1 MMIEFRIEVGL
12 LLNFVT
18 KAEFTS
24 SFWRSRTQEQIA
36 EVVGKD
42 RSVISRI
49 VQNTKFGEMHN
60 FLEQGKDMA
69 WIADHYHI
77 DSREIDIA
85 EKLGVIEQTI
95 NSWTSGIRARQRA
108 NRNITIIRLRR
119 LGWTREKISEAVEMS
134 KGRVA
139 QITNNTIFGNIDN
152 LLSQGH
158 DMDVGVHRFRVHRS
172 ACDELSRVGLLFSPV
187 ESPSALSP
195 PA

>member
-18 KAEFTS
+18 KPEFTS

-85 EKLGVIEQTI
+85 EKLGAIQQTI
-95 NSWTSGIRARQRA
+95 NSWISDIRAR
-108 NRNITIIRLRR
+108 
-119 LGWTREKISEAVEMS
+119 
-134 KGRVA
+134 KGP
-139 QITNNTIFGNIDN
+139 TET
-152 LLSQGH
+152 LS
-158 DMDVGVHRFRVHRS
+158 S
-172 ACDELSRVGLLFSPV
+172 A
-187 ESPSALSP
+187 
-195 PA
+195 